1 MILLAQA
8 TQQSSPLAA
17 LLPFL
22 LVGAALYFIM
32 IRPQKKRMQQQ
43 QSLLGRLEVGDE
55 VLTIGGIFG
64 VIRHIDEEGDEMTI
78 EVAPGNTLRIVKSA
92 VARTVAVDDEAD
104 DAADDATDDDEPWSA
119 EGSEADTDSDG
130 SEAGEDK

>member
-8 TQQSSPLAA
+8 TQSSPLAA

-43 QSLLGRLEVGDE
+43 QGLLSRLEVGDE

-64 VIRHIDEEGDEMTI
+64 VIRHIDEDGDEMTI

-92 VARTVAVDDEAD
+92 VARTVAVDDEA
-104 DAADDATDDDEPWSA
+104 ADDTADDDEPWSA

>member
-8 TQQSSPLAA
+8 TQSSPLAA

-64 VIRHIDEEGDEMTI
+64 VIRHIDEEGDEITI

-92 VARTVAVDDEAD
+92 VARTVAVDDGSS
-104 DAADDATDDDEPWSA
+104 DDDGPWSE

>member
-1 MILLAQA
+1 MILLAA
-8 TQQSSPLAA
+8 TTQQSSPLAA

-43 QSLLGRLEVGDE
+43 QSLLKGLEVGDE

-64 VIRHIDEEGDEMTI
+64 VIRHIDEEGDELTI
-78 EVAPGNTLRIVKSA
+78 EVAPGITFRIVKSA
-92 VARTVAVDDEAD
+92 VARTIEVDDGSSED
-104 DAADDATDDDEPWSA
+104 DGPWL
-119 EGSEADTDSDG
+119 EDGSEAETDSDG
-130 SEAGEDK
+130 SEADEEK

>member
-8 TQQSSPLAA
+8 TQSSPLAA

-104 DAADDATDDDEPWSA
+104 EAADDAADDDEPWSA

>member
-1 MILLAQA
+1 MILLAQT

-64 VIRHIDEEGDEMTI
+64 VIRHIDEDGDEMTI
-78 EVAPGNTLRIVKSA
+78 EVAPGSTLRIVKSA
-92 VARTVAVDDEAD
+92 VARTVDVEDD
-104 DAADDATDDDEPWSA
+104 DAEEGGPWLE

>member
-43 QSLLGRLEVGDE
+43 QGLLSRLEVGDE

-64 VIRHIDEEGDEMTI
+64 VIRHIDEEDDEMTI

-92 VARTVAVDDEAD
+92 VARTVAVDDDAAD
-104 DAADDATDDDEPWSA
+104 DAADDHGPWFE

>member
-1 MILLAQA
+1 LLAQA
-8 TQQSSPLAA
+8 TQSSPLAA

-104 DAADDATDDDEPWSA
+104 DAADDAADDDEPWSA

>member
-8 TQQSSPLAA
+8 SQQSSPLAA

-22 LVGAALYFIM
+22 LVGVALYFIM

-43 QSLLGRLEVGDE
+43 QSLMKSLEVGDE

-78 EVAPGNTLRIVKSA
+78 EVAPGSTLRIVKSA
-92 VARTVAVDDEAD
+92 VARTVEVEDEASED
-104 DAADDATDDDEPWSA
+104 DGPWFEGDSDAE
-119 EGSEADTDSDG
+119 TDSDG
-130 SEAGEDK
+130 SEAGEEK

>member
-8 TQQSSPLAA
+8 TQSSPLAA

-104 DAADDATDDDEPWSA
+104 DAADDAADDDEPWSA

>member
-8 TQQSSPLAA
+8 TQSSPLAA

-43 QSLLGRLEVGDE
+43 QGLLSRLEVGDE

-64 VIRHIDEEGDEMTI
+64 VIRHIDEDGDEMTI
-78 EVAPGNTLRIVKSA
+78 EVAPGNTLRIV
-92 VARTVAVDDEAD
+92 
-104 DAADDATDDDEPWSA
+104 
-119 EGSEADTDSDG
+119 
-130 SEAGEDK
+130 